1 MVHLRCYVTHIVS
14 SVTQPYEDDTMTRN
28 HLPLISSNPI
38 LRLDGVGDR
47 PVSIVVGTDA
57 WYTWLMDQHIQS
69 FSFRHPLG
77 TFTARRERKRQSWY
91 WYAYRK
97 REGRLRKTYLGK
109 TEDLTLERLNAAA
122 TILNRQGRND
132 DAAQVHLD
140 EHNSDASQVSSSSS
154 DGKGQLF
161 LAPAFS

>member
-1 MVHLRCYVTHIVS
+1 MLRNSYCVERYPTIR
-14 SVTQPYEDDTMTRN
+14 DDTMTRN
-28 HLPLISSNPI
+28 RLPLISSNPI

-97 REGRLRKTYLGK
+97 REGRLHKVYLGK
-109 TEDLTLERLNAAA
+109 AEDLTLELLNAAA
-122 TILNRQGRND
+122 TVLNSQDKND
-132 DAAQVHLD
+132 DGTQAHLD
-140 EHNSDASQVSSSSS
+140 EPDRSASQIFSDSI

-161 LAPAFS
+161 LAP